1 MINSALGAW
10 SSLASSSPVAGICES
25 APQADTSPSR
35 TSRDMRMAINSTSLY
50 SRLTIMSPPT
60 VVERRPSGGPGRP
73 LQFPGDEPLHVIG
86 MALDVEHVGP
96 QVLRKGGIVP
106 GRRNILF
113 HVYLVRAVVPSHSG
127 GVRAERRMHH
137 GVDEDGR
144 NERADRILLV
154 EPVHDFLGGDDD
166 VLRGFCEDDG
176 FHRISARHVALTVCT
191 VNMK

>member
-10 SSLASSSPVAGICES
+10 SSFASSSPVAGICES

-35 TSRDMRMAINSTSLY
+35 TSQDMRTAINATSLY

-86 MALDVEHVGP
+86 MDLDVEHVGP
-96 QVLRKGGIVP
+96 QVLRKGGVVP

-113 HVYLVRAVVPSHSG
+113 HVCLVRAVASSHSG
-127 GVRAERRMHH
+127 GGGAERALAH
-137 GVDEDGR
+137 GVDEGGR
-144 NERADRILLV
+144 NEPAHCILPG
-154 EPVHDFLGGDDD
+154 EPVPPFLGGDGN
-166 VLRGFCEDDG
+166 VLRGFC
-176 FHRISARHVALTVCT
+176 
-191 VNMK
+191 